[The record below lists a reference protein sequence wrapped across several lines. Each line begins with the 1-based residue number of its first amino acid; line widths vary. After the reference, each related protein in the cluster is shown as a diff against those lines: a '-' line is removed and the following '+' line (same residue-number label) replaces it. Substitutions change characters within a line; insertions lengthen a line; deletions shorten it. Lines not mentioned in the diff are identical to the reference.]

1 MNKINHAHVVNET
14 NQTNQINQTKHLRL
28 GSRTHD
34 AIWKVQGYGLVLI
47 TFLSFFPFLHNI
59 EVYLFFTLLP
69 IAVGA
74 AWLDG
79 KTIWVRTPIDLPLL
93 LFVGWVFLTVPFA
106 IDPAY
111 SFTEWRKLAAKV
123 LMFYWALSVLRMA
136 YSPIFSPFGG
146 EGKEREEIFGRSII
160 RGVLT
165 AVVLGTAAICAY
177 ALADFVA
184 SGGTL
189 EARDVRA
196 RAPFSSSQWLATYIV
211 IAIPLMVSF
220 GAIMK
225 ARWQRLACYVCLVIP
240 SLLTLF
246 FTYTRAA
253 WVSVVVQGIAFSL
266 FTGRPRLVI
275 WILGTC
281 LASILVLSGMSQL
294 GHHIDIGDPGSTIL
308 RLTVWNMSIEEVL
321 KHPVVGIGYGNDT
334 FAKRFKDYLRTAP
347 ERELDSPH
355 RAFLMIAMGSGI
367 PALLLITWVLVS
379 AIRCLVSSAYSAYK
393 VSDRVV
399 YALTIGVAI
408 MVIGFAVRNLFDYM
422 FAGSLAY
429 LFWILLAVGM
439 SRAMNGLHA
448 VSPTLPV
455 DESLLGGH
463 PKRTSS
469 SFRVLGMLRGY
480 HLPCSY
486 HRPAV

>member
-1 MNKINHAHVVNET
+1 MI
-14 NQTNQINQTKHLRL
+14 QTERTDPIEQTESFRL
-28 GSRTHD
+28 GAPTRA
-34 AIWKVQGYGLVLI
+34 AIWKTQGYGLVLI

-59 EVYLFFTLLP
+59 EVYLFFTLLL
-69 IAVGA
+69 IAIGA

-93 LFVGWVFLTVPFA
+93 LFMGWVFLTVPFA

-189 EARDVRA
+189 KDRDVRA

-253 WVSVVVQGIAFSL
+253 WVSVVVQGIAFSVI
-266 FTGRPRLVI
+266 TGRRRLAL
-275 WILGTC
+275 WILVSC
-281 LASILVLSGMSQL
+281 LLGVVGLLGLSQSGYQKDTLDPFTLNIRLALWEL
-294 GHHIDIGDPGSTIL
+294 GVVEIAQ
-308 RLTVWNMSIEEVL
+308 
-321 KHPVVGIGYGNDT
+321 HPLVGIGYGNDT
-334 FAKRFKDYLRTAP
+334 FVKRFKDYMETTQDPRLP
-347 ERELDSPH
+347 GSEFGPH
-355 RAFLMIAMGSGI
+355 STLLMVALGSGI
-367 PALLLITWVLVS
+367 PALILLIWVLVS
-379 AIRCLVSSAYSAYK
+379 AIRHLVSSASK
-393 VSDRVV
+393 VPDRVV
-399 YALTIGVAI
+399 YALSIGVAI

-429 LFWILLAVGM
+429 LFWILVAVGM
-439 SRAMNGLHA
+439 AEVIKARKNHQAEERTGLA
-448 VSPTLPV
+448 VAATQCP
-455 DESLLGGH
+455 
-463 PKRTSS
+463 
-469 SFRVLGMLRGY
+469 
-480 HLPCSY
+480 
-486 HRPAV
+486 